1 MKFTIDDN
9 IFLDRTYV
17 ENLKREYKG
26 MYYERFIK
34 GMWVAAEGLIYR
46 DFNERMIISR
56 DELTQRLERRKLQ
69 FVCIGVDY
77 GGNKSASVFC
87 LTGFDEG
94 FENVYVLDEYY
105 DSANKSSE
113 HLIEKFAEYCAFWR
127 GEYAENSIGVTATAR
142 NSFSLNSFRNAVNIE
157 VKTRRKKPVNT
168 RIICCAAALDGQI
181 FCLRKM
187 RSHARS
193 ASDSGLGREQSE
205 FGRSSG

>member
-1 MKFTIDDN
+1 
-9 IFLDRTYV
+9 
-17 ENLKREYKG
+17 
-26 MYYERFIK
+26 
-34 GMWVAAEGLIYR
+34 MWVAAEGLIYR

-127 GEYAENSIGVTATAR
+127 GEYPKIQSAYCDSAEQLLVK
-142 NSFSLNSFRNAVNIE
+142 SFRNAVNIE
-157 VKTRRKKPVNT
+157 VKNAAKKPVNT
-168 RIICCAAALDGQI
+168 RINMLCRLLSTGRFFVCEKCVHMIEALQTAVWDES
-181 FCLRKM
+181 KVN
-187 RSHARS
+187 
-193 ASDSGLGREQSE
+193 SDVRLDNGTSNID
-205 FGRSSG
+205 